1 MIPKEILDAIKTFQN
16 NGFDTTNIKKAVLR
30 KAELELGSKPIKK
43 EKPKV
48 VEQKTDTQLVEEFP
62 KDKITKLPSGKSTAG
77 IKWNGAGFTK
87 FNSVSEEELIG
98 KQLIATMVKRPL
110 TDFTLEVLFS
120 MYSDKELRSWFT
132 VHHIVEKL
140 KPQYNP
146 ENDLLV
152 RVEIYKT
159 LNQGLIDEDKN
170 SNHSKAYVY
179 SINKHG
185 IRYLTERL
193 KWKNL

>member
-48 VEQKTDTQLVEEFP
+48 VEQKTDAELIADFEAKGKV
-62 KDKITKLPSGKSTAG
+62 KKLPSGKSTAG
-77 IKWNGAGFTK
+77 KFNGVGFTK

-98 KQLIATMVKRPL
+98 KQLIAKLVKRPL

-193 KWKNL
+193 K

>member
-48 VEQKTDTQLVEEFP
+48 VEKKTDAELISDFEAREQVKTIP
-62 KDKITKLPSGKSTAG
+62 NGKSTAG
-77 IKWNGAGFTK
+77 RWNGVGFSK
-87 FNSVSEEELIG
+87 FNSVSKEEEIG
-98 KQLIATMVKRPL
+98 KQLIAKLVKRPL
-110 TDFTLEVLFS
+110 SDFTLEVLFS

-132 VHHIVEKL
+132 VHHIVENVKT
-140 KPQYNP
+140 QYNS

-193 KWKNL
+193 K

>member
-62 KDKITKLPSGKSTAG
+62 KDKITKLPNGKSTAG
-77 IKWNGAGFTK
+77 RWNGVGFSK
-87 FNSVSEEELIG
+87 FKPVSEEELIG

-120 MYSDKELRSWFT
+120 MWTDKAIEWFA
-132 VHHIVEKL
+132 VHTLVEKV
-140 KPQYNP
+140 KTQYNS

-159 LNQGLIDEDKN
+159 LNQGLIDEDKR
-170 SNHSKAYVY
+170 KRPYVY
-179 SINKHG
+179 CLNKYG
-185 IRYLTERL
+185 FRYLTERL
-193 KWKNL
+193 K